1 MSLLSFIIKYSIGK
15 RIQKTDYK
23 MFDIGAVTLWLQQ
36 NSEWIILGLC
46 SAAFIESFALIG
58 IIIPG
63 VVLLAAISG
72 LAASTNLSIFH
83 VVFLVYLSSC
93 LADIS
98 SFLIGK
104 YLSNKIDR
112 IWPFSNNPSW
122 LEQGRKFSKTYGI
135 PGVFLG
141 RFVGPIRPLIPITV
155 GSLSMDLRTF
165 IFVVLI
171 SGLIWAPVYT
181 LPGYFAAKTAL
192 ERSDNLTLAAG
203 FIALAIGFLL
213 LVRYLL
219 NKK

>member
-1 MSLLSFIIKYSIGK
+1 
-15 RIQKTDYK
+15 

-36 NSEWIILGLC
+36 NPEWIVLGLC
-46 SAAFIESFALIG
+46 LAAFIESFALIG

-104 YLSNKIDR
+104 YLSNKIDH
-112 IWPFSNNPSW
+112 IWPFNNNPSW
-122 LEQGRKFSKTYGI
+122 LEQGRKFSRTYGI

-155 GSLSMDLRTF
+155 GSLSMVLRTF
-165 IFVVLI
+165 IFVDLI

-192 ERSDNLTLAAG
+192 EGSDNLTLAAG

>member
-1 MSLLSFIIKYSIGK
+1 
-15 RIQKTDYK
+15 
-23 MFDIGAVTLWLQQ
+23 MFDIDAVTFWLQQ
-36 NSEWIILGLC
+36 NPEWIILGLC

-63 VVLLAAISG
+63 VVLLAAISA
-72 LAASTNLSIFH
+72 LAPSAGLSIFQ

-93 LADIS
+93 LADIF

-104 YLSNKIDR
+104 YLSNKIDS
-112 IWPFSNNPSW
+112 IWPFNSNPSW
-122 LEQGRKFSKTYGI
+122 LEQGRKFSKRYGI

-141 RFVGPIRPLIPITV
+141 RFVGPIRPLVPITV

-165 IFVVLI
+165 IFVDLI

-181 LPGYFAAKTAL
+181 LPAYFAAKTAS
-192 ERSDNLTLAAG
+192 EGSDNLTLAAG
-203 FIALAIGFLL
+203 FIALAVAFLL
-213 LVRYLL
+213 FARYLL

>member
-1 MSLLSFIIKYSIGK
+1 
-15 RIQKTDYK
+15 

-36 NSEWIILGLC
+36 NPEWIVLGLC
-46 SAAFIESFALIG
+46 LAAFIESFALIG

-98 SFLIGK
+98 SFLICK
-104 YLSNKIDR
+104 YLSNKIDH
-112 IWPFSNNPSW
+112 IWPFNNNPSS
-122 LEQGRKFSKTYGI
+122 LEHGRKFSRTYGI

-141 RFVGPIRPLIPITV
+141 RFIGPIRPLIPITV

-165 IFVVLI
+165 IFVDLI

-192 ERSDNLTLAAG
+192 EGSDNLTLAAG

>member
-1 MSLLSFIIKYSIGK
+1 
-15 RIQKTDYK
+15 

-36 NSEWIILGLC
+36 NPEWIVLGLC

-72 LAASTNLSIFH
+72 
-83 VVFLVYLSSC
+83 VYLSSC

-104 YLSNKIDR
+104 YLSNKIDH
-112 IWPFSNNPSW
+112 IWPFNNNPSW
-122 LEQGRKFSKTYGI
+122 LEQGRKFSKSYGI

-165 IFVVLI
+165 IFVDLI

-192 ERSDNLTLAAG
+192 EGSDNLTLAAG
-203 FIALAIGFLL
+203 FIALAIAFLL
-213 LVRYLL
+213 FARYLL